1 MSPDPAL
8 NALTDL
14 PVTTTVT
21 RRVKPGHEAAYEA
34 VLAEIIRAAGRF
46 PGYLGVEVQRPAD
59 ATIGEYR
66 IVSRFD
72 SPAHLQR
79 WLDSDDRATLL
90 QQAEPHVAGPMRI
103 AYLTGLETWV
113 TLSSQP
119 GAPAPT
125 RYKMAIVTWGAI
137 YPLITF
143 IVIASQPL
151 VGSLPITLR
160 LATTTL
166 VTVPLMT
173 RVVMPRVT
181 WLLRGW
187 LYPGRHGK
195 RPQTDRGP
203 DRG

>member
-8 NALTDL
+8 NALTDG
-14 PVTTTVT
+14 PVTTTFT

-46 PGYLGVEVQRPAD
+46 PGYLGVDVQRPAD
-59 ATIGEYR
+59 ATTGEYR

-90 QQAEPHVAGPMRI
+90 QRTEPHVAGPMRI
-103 AYLTGLETWV
+103 AYLTGLETWF
-113 TLSSQP
+113 TLPSQP

-125 RYKMAIVTWGAI
+125 RYKMAIVTWTAI

-143 IVIASQPL
+143 IASASQPL
-151 VGSLPITLR
+151 VGGLPITLR

-173 RVVMPRVT
+173 WVVMPRLS

-187 LYPGRHGK
+187 LYPGQR
-195 RPQTDRGP
+195 RSPPQTDRGP
-203 DRG
+203 DRR